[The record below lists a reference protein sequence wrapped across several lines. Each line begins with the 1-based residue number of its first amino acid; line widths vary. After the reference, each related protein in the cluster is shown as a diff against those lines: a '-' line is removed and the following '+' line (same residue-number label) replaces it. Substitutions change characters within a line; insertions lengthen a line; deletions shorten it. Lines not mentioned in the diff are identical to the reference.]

1 MILMVDPPI
10 VDDAAQRVMDNEDIW
25 LFGNERGLP
34 AQPAECLPWLL
45 DPQQHIRVCGLPV

>member
-1 MILMVDPPI
+1 MVDPPI